1 MPAGETNVGGQA
13 VIEGVMMRSERY
25 ISVAVRKPDG
35 KIALKRSE
43 NIPWTKRSKILKT
56 PLIRGGIILIES
68 LIHGIK
74 ALSWSA
80 DVAMETERD
89 PAEKDDSNSWK
100 AKLGTFLTMVFG
112 LAIGLLLFFWI
123 PLVLTDWI
131 GVESG
136 FAFNAV
142 DGLIRLIIFG
152 LYVGLISL
160 WKEIRRVF
168 EYHGAEH
175 KSIFALE
182 NDCPLTVDGAREFT
196 TLHPRCG
203 TSFLIVVMIVSIIVF
218 MFLGR
223 PETTS
228 DRLIRFLFIPVIGG
242 ISYEFIRL
250 SSKFRNNCIARFF
263 TLPGLWTQKI
273 TTKEPDDEQL
283 EVGLIALRSALGETL
298 HEDNIVHYD
307 NNGVVVMT
315 ENSESS

>member
-182 NDCPLTVDGAREFT
+182 NDCPLTVDGARD
-196 TLHPRCG
+196 
-203 TSFLIVVMIVSIIVF
+203 
-218 MFLGR
+218 
-223 PETTS
+223 